1 MQEFKDLFSLV
12 GDVAL
17 VTGGTSGLG
26 LAIAQ
31 ALLQNGADVA
41 VCGGHPEKCAFLN
54 EVAQACNQ
62 KFIALRCNITNN
74 AQVEAMVDEIGSR
87 LGDISILVNCAGV
100 NKLVPAEDY
109 DEDTFDFVM
118 DINVKGTH
126 LVTRAVGKKMMIPA
140 HRGRIVNLSSV
151 KGFIGA
157 KKDYIAYCTSKGAIN
172 MYTKQLACEWGK
184 YGINCNAV
192 APTFVR
198 TPINSFQLDNP
209 EFYETLTNRIPL
221 GRIGK
226 EKDIAAAAIFLCSE
240 GASFITG
247 QVLGVDGG
255 LTAMQ

>member
-1 MQEFKDLFSLV
+1 MENFDHLFYLA
-12 GDVAL
+12 GKVAL

-26 LAIAQ
+26 GAIAQ

-41 VCGGHPEKCAFLN
+41 VCGGHPEKAAFLN
-54 EVAQACNQ
+54 DVAAACGR
-62 KFIALRCNITNN
+62 KVIALSCDVTNS

-87 LGDISILVNCAGV
+87 LGNISILVNSAGV
-100 NKLVPAEDY
+100 NKLLPAEDY
-109 DEDTFDFVM
+109 DADTFDFVM

-140 HRGRIVNLSSV
+140 RQGRIVNISSV

-157 KKDYIAYCTSKGAIN
+157 KQDYIAYCASKGAIN

-198 TPINSFQLDNP
+198 TPINSAQLDNAA
-209 EFYETLTNRIPL
+209 FYETLTNRIPL
-221 GRIGK
+221 GRIGQ
-226 EKDIAAAAIFLCSE
+226 EKDIAAAAVFLCSE
-240 GASFITG
+240 GASFISG
-247 QVLGVDGG
+247 QILGVDGG